1 MHRENLDKL
10 LSSAEWSSVGQKWPK
25 EERDELNLAWHRLK
39 GWPDSTEGLYTLKKD
54 YIVASLSNG
63 NIRLLV
69 DMAKYA
75 DLPWD
80 VVFSGE
86 LFQTYKPNPKAYLSS
101 IHLLG
106 LKPEEVG
113 MVAAHM
119 WDLRGAAAVGV
130 NTIYIPRP
138 SEAAEPHQV
147 KSKADGGEVD
157 LVVASFTELASVL
170 SK

>member
-1 MHRENLDKL
+1 MVPPRKRIAEGGEGPSNVDIMHRENLDKL
-10 LSSAEWSSVGQKWPK
+10 LSSAEWSSVGQKWSK

-39 GWPDSTEGLYTLKKD
+39 GWPDSTEGLYALKKD

-86 LFQTYKPNPKAYLSS
+86 LFQTYKP
-101 IHLLG
+101 
-106 LKPEEVG
+106 
-113 MVAAHM
+113 
-119 WDLRGAAAVGV
+119 
-130 NTIYIPRP
+130 
-138 SEAAEPHQV
+138 
-147 KSKADGGEVD
+147 
-157 LVVASFTELASVL
+157 
-170 SK
+170 